1 MKGAVDYSLY
11 LVTDR
16 GLAGGRA
23 IEQVVSAAVEGGV
36 SVVQIREKEC
46 GAAEFLVL
54 ACRLRA
60 CLENA
65 GVPLVVNDRV
75 DVALACGA
83 AGVHVGQED
92 LPCAVVRRLI
102 GDSMLLGVSVAT
114 AGQAVAA
121 EKAGA
126 DYVSVSP
133 VFPTPTK
140 PDVSDAVGLEGLTE
154 IRRAVRLPVVAIG
167 GINAANAPQVIRAG
181 ADGVC
186 VVSAIV
192 AAPDP
197 RRAASE
203 LRSAVATAGRGPR
216 R

>member
-1 MKGAVDYSLY
+1 M
-11 LVTDR
+11 
-16 GLAGGRA
+16 
-23 IEQVVSAAVEGGV
+23 
-36 SVVQIREKEC
+36 
-46 GAAEFLVL
+46 
-54 ACRLRA
+54 
-60 CLENA
+60 
-65 GVPLVVNDRV
+65 
-75 DVALACGA
+75 
-83 AGVHVGQED
+83 
-92 LPCAVVRRLI
+92 
-102 GDSMLLGVSVAT
+102 
-114 AGQAVAA
+114 
-121 EKAGA
+121 
-126 DYVSVSP
+126 
-133 VFPTPTK
+133 
-140 PDVSDAVGLEGLTE
+140 SDAVGLEGLTE